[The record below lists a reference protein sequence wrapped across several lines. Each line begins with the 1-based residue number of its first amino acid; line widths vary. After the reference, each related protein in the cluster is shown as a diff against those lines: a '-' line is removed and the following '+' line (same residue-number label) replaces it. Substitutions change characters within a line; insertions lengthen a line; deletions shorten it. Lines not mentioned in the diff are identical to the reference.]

1 MKLDNKSYQL
11 KIIDEY
17 IEYLEKIKGYSK
29 NTITSYKT
37 DIKKYFEYI
46 NTKNKKYYEIEKYV
60 QSLSKSKYAKS
71 TVNRKIVSISSFF
84 NWCINQKKLNIKDI
98 KKIKNIK
105 TERKLPTI
113 LTSNYI
119 NNLLDTI
126 PTSTSKEIRDRTI
139 IEILYSSGLRVSEL
153 TNLKVNDFKNNK
165 SLKVL
170 GKGNKVRILPMTDK
184 SFNYMNLWISKYRSE
199 YKNEKSGN
207 YIFLGVRGGK
217 ISDREIQRIVN
228 LRLGTFPHSIRHT
241 FATHLLDGGADLRV
255 VQEML
260 GHTDPSTTQI
270 YTHVSKKQLKEKYK
284 RTHFSCHYIQ
294 GICTVKVSWKNFSG
308 GKPYDL
314 CEKALNGLP

>member
-46 NTKNKKYYEIEKYV
+46 NTKNKKYYEIENYV

-98 KKIKNIK
+98 KQIKNIK

-284 RTHFSCHYIQ
+284 RTHPR
-294 GICTVKVSWKNFSG
+294 G
-308 GKPYDL
+308 
-314 CEKALNGLP
+314 

>member
-17 IEYLEKIKGYSK
+17 EEYIEKIKGYSK
-29 NTITSYKT
+29 NTITSYIT
-37 DIKKYFEYI
+37 DLKKYFEYI
-46 NTKNKKYYEIEKYV
+46 NKNNKNYYEIEKYI

-84 NWCINQKKLNIKDI
+84 SWCINQKKLNIKDI
-98 KKIKNIK
+98 KHIKNIK

-165 SLKVL
+165 SIKVL
-170 GKGNKVRILPMTDK
+170 GKGNKTRILPMTDK

-284 RTHFSCHYIQ
+284 RTHPR
-294 GICTVKVSWKNFSG
+294 G
-308 GKPYDL
+308 
-314 CEKALNGLP
+314 

>member
-1 MKLDNKSYQL
+1 MKLDNLNNQL

-46 NTKNKKYYEIEKYV
+46 NKHNKNYDEIEKYI

-98 KKIKNIK
+98 KQIKNIK

-153 TNLKVNDFKNNK
+153 TNLKVNDLKNNK

-170 GKGNKVRILPMTDK
+170 GKGNKTRILPMTDK
-184 SFNYMNLWISKYRSE
+184 SYNYMNLWISKYRSE
-199 YKNEKSGN
+199 YKNAKSGN

-284 RTHFSCHYIQ
+284 RTHPR
-294 GICTVKVSWKNFSG
+294 G
-308 GKPYDL
+308 
-314 CEKALNGLP
+314 

>member
-98 KKIKNIK
+98 KQIKNIK

-170 GKGNKVRILPMTDK
+170 GKGNKTRILPMTDK

-284 RTHFSCHYIQ
+284 RTHPR
-294 GICTVKVSWKNFSG
+294 G
-308 GKPYDL
+308 
-314 CEKALNGLP
+314 

>member
-98 KKIKNIK
+98 KQIKNIK

-184 SFNYMNLWISKYRSE
+184 SFDYMNLWISKYRSE

-284 RTHFSCHYIQ
+284 RTHPR
-294 GICTVKVSWKNFSG
+294 G
-308 GKPYDL
+308 
-314 CEKALNGLP
+314 

>member
-1 MKLDNKSYQL
+1 M
-11 KIIDEY
+11 
-17 IEYLEKIKGYSK
+17 
-29 NTITSYKT
+29 
-37 DIKKYFEYI
+37 
-46 NTKNKKYYEIEKYV
+46 
-60 QSLSKSKYAKS
+60 
-71 TVNRKIVSISSFF
+71 NRKIVSISSFF
-84 NWCINQKKLNIKDI
+84 NWCINQKKLNLKDI
-98 KKIKNIK
+98 KQIKNIK

-284 RTHFSCHYIQ
+284 RTHPR
-294 GICTVKVSWKNFSG
+294 G
-308 GKPYDL
+308 
-314 CEKALNGLP
+314 

>member
-1 MKLDNKSYQL
+1 LKLDNLNNQL

-46 NTKNKKYYEIEKYV
+46 NKHNKNYDEIEKYI

-98 KKIKNIK
+98 KQIKNIK

-153 TNLKVNDFKNNK
+153 TNLKVNDLKNNK

-170 GKGNKVRILPMTDK
+170 GKGNKTRILPMTDK
-184 SFNYMNLWISKYRSE
+184 SYNYMILWISKYRSE

-284 RTHFSCHYIQ
+284 RTHPR
-294 GICTVKVSWKNFSG
+294 G
-308 GKPYDL
+308 
-314 CEKALNGLP
+314 

>member
-98 KKIKNIK
+98 KQIKYIK

-153 TNLKVNDFKNNK
+153 TNLKLNDFKNNK

-199 YKNEKSGN
+199 YRNEKSGN

-284 RTHFSCHYIQ
+284 RTHPR
-294 GICTVKVSWKNFSG
+294 G
-308 GKPYDL
+308 
-314 CEKALNGLP
+314 

>member
-98 KKIKNIK
+98 KQIKNIK

-126 PTSTSKEIRDRTI
+126 PTSTSKEIRDRSI

-199 YKNEKSGN
+199 YKNVKSGN

-284 RTHFSCHYIQ
+284 RTHPR
-294 GICTVKVSWKNFSG
+294 G
-308 GKPYDL
+308 
-314 CEKALNGLP
+314 

>member
-1 MKLDNKSYQL
+1 MKLDNLNNQL

-46 NTKNKKYYEIEKYV
+46 NKHNKNYDEIEKYI
-60 QSLSKSKYAKS
+60 QSLSKNKYAKS

-98 KKIKNIK
+98 KQIKNIK

-284 RTHFSCHYIQ
+284 RTHPR
-294 GICTVKVSWKNFSG
+294 G
-308 GKPYDL
+308 
-314 CEKALNGLP
+314 

>member
-98 KKIKNIK
+98 KQIKNIK

-170 GKGNKVRILPMTDK
+170 GKGNKTRILPMTDK
-184 SFNYMNLWISKYRSE
+184 SYNYMNLWLSKYRSE

-284 RTHFSCHYIQ
+284 RTHPR
-294 GICTVKVSWKNFSG
+294 G
-308 GKPYDL
+308 
-314 CEKALNGLP
+314 

>member
-284 RTHFSCHYIQ
+284 RTHPR
-294 GICTVKVSWKNFSG
+294 G
-308 GKPYDL
+308 
-314 CEKALNGLP
+314 

>member
-17 IEYLEKIKGYSK
+17 IEYLDKIKGYSK

-46 NTKNKKYYEIEKYV
+46 NKNNKNYYEIEKYI

-98 KKIKNIK
+98 KQIKNIK

-241 FATHLLDGGADLRV
+241 FATHLLDGGAALRV

-284 RTHFSCHYIQ
+284 RTHPR
-294 GICTVKVSWKNFSG
+294 G
-308 GKPYDL
+308 
-314 CEKALNGLP
+314 

>member
-98 KKIKNIK
+98 KQIKNIK

-241 FATHLLDGGADLRV
+241 FATHLLDAGADLRV

-284 RTHFSCHYIQ
+284 RTHPR
-294 GICTVKVSWKNFSG
+294 G
-308 GKPYDL
+308 
-314 CEKALNGLP
+314 